1 MYAGLILA
9 AGQAR
14 RFGSDKRQALLPN
27 GLTMLEHVIGQYQ
40 GALDTLWVVLPPHDD
55 WGQTVCH
62 RLGAIA
68 VSCDLAAQG
77 MGHSLAA
84 GAQAVLSSERGPDW
98 QGLLIGLADMPG
110 VSSHH
115 VETVL
120 CALRAEIDQK
130 GEQALVLPMY
140 EGQAGHPRGIG
151 RGLLPHLT
159 TLQGDAGARQAFDWS
174 QARRVDMKDQGAC
187 LDIDMPQDLTNWSG
201 FARSPH

>member
-14 RFGSDKRQALLPN
+14 RFGSDKRQTLLPN
-27 GLTMLEHVIGQYQ
+27 GLTMLEHVISQYTKV
-40 GALDTLWVVLPPHDD
+40 LDRLWVVLPPHDD
-55 WGQTVCH
+55 WGQTVCQ

-68 VSCDLAAQG
+68 VTCDLADQG

-84 GAQAVLSSERGPDW
+84 GAQAVLRSESAPDW
-98 QGLLIGLADMPG
+98 QGLIIGLADMPG
-110 VSSHH
+110 VSSQH
-115 VETVL
+115 VQTVL
-120 CALRAEIDQK
+120 HTLRAEIDQK

-151 RGLLPHLT
+151 RGRLPHLT
-159 TLQGDAGARQAFDWS
+159 TLQGDTGARQAFDWS
-174 QARRVDMKDQGAC
+174 QARRVDMTDQGAC
-187 LDIDMPQDLTNWSG
+187 LDIDTPQDLTNWSG